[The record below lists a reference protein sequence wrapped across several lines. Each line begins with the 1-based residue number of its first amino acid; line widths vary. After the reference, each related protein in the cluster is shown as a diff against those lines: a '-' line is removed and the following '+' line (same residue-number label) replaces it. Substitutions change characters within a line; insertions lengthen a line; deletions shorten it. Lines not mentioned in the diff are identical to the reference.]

1 MKVQYPFV
9 QGPRIVGGELPLA
22 ENGILSGTRSL
33 AGGKT

>member
-22 ENGILSGTRSL
+22 EMASWAVRVRWL
-33 AGGKT
+33 AARR